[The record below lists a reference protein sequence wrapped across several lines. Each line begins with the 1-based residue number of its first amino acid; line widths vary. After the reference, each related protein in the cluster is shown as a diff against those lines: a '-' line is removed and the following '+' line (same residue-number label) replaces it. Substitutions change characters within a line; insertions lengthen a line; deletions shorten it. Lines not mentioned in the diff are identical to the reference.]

1 MSLFGLLDIGKSAL
15 LASQTA
21 LSVTSHNIANV
32 NTPGFSRQEV
42 ILNIAN
48 PVTVRGGLMGMGV
61 MVSGIKRNY
70 DNFIQGQLL
79 LQQQNHGRTSAQS
92 QVLSQVE
99 QIFNEVKD
107 LGLQVSLQDFFNAWN
122 AVASNPEEYA
132 PRTIL
137 LKKADALVLSAQQ
150 MERGILETLKH
161 TNENISDITERIN
174 SISSEIARLNDC
186 IVQIE
191 AGGSAEK
198 AIDLRDQRDNL
209 LNELSNLVE
218 FSSYE
223 DEKGSV
229 TVMVGMRN
237 LVNGKTTNKLS
248 TTVSIDGNLDLQL
261 DGIDIT
267 SRINKGQI
275 GGLIASREAAESS
288 LTGLRKLVAA
298 ITNEVNILHKQGF
311 GLDGA
316 TNLPFFNELSVYDQ
330 NLTDSAAGIT
340 SKTIIDPSALTYDEY
355 EIRFI
360 DDAGTLKYNIYN
372 TNDNSLITPAPITYS
387 SGNNIDF
394 EGLRVVIS
402 DGATGPQD
410 GDKFFIS
417 PIRDAISNMDVAITD
432 TDQIAAAATTAGVP
446 GDNSNALAL
455 TNLAQSQLTE
465 LGGTFES
472 YYRGLV
478 SEIGTIS
485 RAASDSLKF
494 DENLLYEIENR
505 RESISGVSL
514 DEEAANLIKF
524 QRSFEAGA
532 RMIKVTDELLQTI
545 LNL

>member
-107 LGLQVSLQDFFNAWN
+107 LGLQASLQDFFNAWN
-122 AVASNPEEYA
+122 DVASNPEEYA

-137 LKKADALVLSAQQ
+137 LKKADALALSAQQ

-186 IVQIE
+186 IVQTE

-275 GGLIASREAAESS
+275 GGLIASREDAESS
-288 LTGLRKLVAA
+288 LTGVRKLVAA

-311 GLDGA
+311 GLDGT

-330 NLTDSAAGIT
+330 NLTDSAASMT

-402 DGATGPQD
+402 DGVTGPQD

-494 DENLLYEIENR
+494 DDNLLYEIENR

>member
-1 MSLFGLLDIGKSAL
+1 MSLFGLLDISKSAL

-107 LGLQVSLQDFFNAWN
+107 LGLQASLQDFFNAWN
-122 AVASNPEEYA
+122 DVASNPEEYA

-137 LKKADALVLSAQQ
+137 LKKADALALSAQQ

-186 IVQIE
+186 IVQTE

-275 GGLIASREAAESS
+275 GGLIASREDAESS
-288 LTGLRKLVAA
+288 LTGVRKLVAA

-311 GLDGA
+311 GLDGT

-330 NLTDSAAGIT
+330 NLTDSAASIT

-372 TNDNSLITPAPITYS
+372 TSDNSLITPSPITYI

>member
-107 LGLQVSLQDFFNAWN
+107 LGLQASLQDFFNAWN
-122 AVASNPEEYA
+122 DVASNPEGYA

-137 LKKADALVLSAQQ
+137 LKKADAFVLSAQQ

-186 IVQIE
+186 IVQTE
-191 AGGSAEK
+191 AGGSTEK

-330 NLTDSAAGIT
+330 NLTDSAASMT

-372 TNDNSLITPAPITYS
+372 TSDNSLITPSPITYI

-402 DGATGPQD
+402 DGVTGPQD

-417 PIRDAISNMDVAITD
+417 PIRDAISNMDVAITE
-432 TDQIAAAATTAGVP
+432 TDQIAAAATAAGVP

-494 DENLLYEIENR
+494 DDNLLYEIENR